1 MQRRLQ
7 RSVTEIRT
15 YVMRRPCPS
24 MSAWPM
30 PPPENESSSAGRP
43 PAPPSALA
51 ARLLEEGDL
60 ADLDALVRRLAHVVK
75 RERRGGDG
83 DERLH
88 LVPGLAGS
96 PDLRR
101 DFDHGRLGAGHE
113 THGDG
118 VERERMTER
127 DPLGRALGRLDPREA
142 RDAEGIALQV
152 HGGVEREKGGPAER
166 H

>member
-60 ADLDALVRRLAHVVK
+60 ADLDALVRRLAHVVE
-75 RERRGGDG
+75 RERRGGGG
-83 DERLH
+83 DERFH

-96 PDLRR
+96 LDLGR
-101 DFDHGRLGAGHE
+101 DLDLGPPATGREAHGH
-113 THGDG
+113 G
-118 VERERMTER
+118 VERERVTER
-127 DPLGRALGRLDPREA
+127 NPLGRALGRLDSREA
-142 RDAEGIALQV
+142 RDAQGAALPV
-152 HGGVEREKGGPAER
+152 HGRVEREESG
-166 H
+166 